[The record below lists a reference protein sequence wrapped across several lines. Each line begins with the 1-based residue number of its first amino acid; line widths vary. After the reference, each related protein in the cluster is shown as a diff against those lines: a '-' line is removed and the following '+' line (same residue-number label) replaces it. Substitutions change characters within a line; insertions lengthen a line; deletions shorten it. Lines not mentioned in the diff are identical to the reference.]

1 MLKQDLDSGRIR
13 GSIVSVSSL
22 AGLNASP
29 GLSAYCSTKHAIIA
43 MVKTDALDYGPHG
56 IRVNAICP
64 GPTETEA
71 FSNLV
76 NEQQKAVMG
85 RAIPMQRVGTSEDM
99 GNAIVFLSS
108 HCASYIHGVTLNVDG
123 GSFIRKIYFNKET
136 W

>member
-1 MLKQDLDSGRIR
+1 MLKQDPDSGGMR

-43 MVKTDALDYGPHG
+43 MVKTDALDYGPQG
-56 IRVNAICP
+56 IRINAICP

-71 FSNLV
+71 FSTLV
-76 NEQQKAVMG
+76 NDQQKAIMG
-85 RAIPMQRVGTSEDM
+85 RAIPMQRVGTPKDM
-99 GNAIVFLSS
+99 GHAIVFLSS
-108 HCASYIHGVTLNVDG
+108 HYASYIHGVALNVDG